1 MEYSPA
7 ERAILWLCAC
17 TEYDNRTRAALL
29 RAAGDPARILS
40 DFEKIC
46 AAVIQ
51 DAQKRVYKGDLPTR
65 EREADAICASLSRKG
80 YFAVTA
86 ASEDYP
92 QSLRYAFDP
101 PLVLYGAGDRA
112 LLGERKFCIVGSRIM
127 PSWAE
132 TTGRKIA
139 AELCERFVVVTGFA
153 EGGDA
158 AAIAGALASG
168 RLICVLPNGLDV
180 CYPASHAHLK
190 EEVRKKGLLLTEYP
204 PATGVQKYSFHAR
217 NRLLAGLSEGVLV
230 LAAGKKSGALI
241 TADCALECGREV
253 FALPHNVGAAQGAG
267 CNELIK
273 KGAYLCTGAED
284 IFSAF
289 GMEQSGRK
297 AAALSAGE
305 ARVLSVLQ
313 ASGEAHAAVI
323 AEKAGMPVFEAQ
335 AHLAS
340 LELKGLAVRAGGN
353 RYAPLGS

>member
-29 RAAGDPARILS
+29 RAAADPARIFS
-40 DFEKIC
+40 DFEKIR

-51 DAQKRVYKGDLPTR
+51 DAQKRVYKGDSLTR
-65 EREADAICASLSRKG
+65 EREADAVCAALSRKG

-86 ASEDYP
+86 ASDDYP
-92 QSLRYAFDP
+92 KPLRYAFDP
-101 PLVLYGAGDRA
+101 PLVLYGAGNRA
-112 LLGERKFCIVGSRIM
+112 LLKERKFCIVGSRIL
-127 PSWAE
+127 PAWAE
-132 TTGRKIA
+132 TTGKTIA
-139 AELCERFVVVTGFA
+139 SDLCAKFVVVTGFA

-190 EEVRKKGLLLTEYP
+190 REVEKKGLLLTEYP

-230 LAAGKKSGALI
+230 LAAGRKSGALI

-253 FALPHNVGAAQGAG
+253 FALPHNAGAAQGAG

-284 IFSAF
+284 IFSVF
-289 GMEQSGRK
+289 GMEQTSKRTETLSDGETRILAILRVSGESH
-297 AAALSAGE
+297 AAA
-305 ARVLSVLQ
+305 V
-313 ASGEAHAAVI
+313 
-323 AEKAGMPVFEAQ
+323 AEKAGMPVFEVQ
-335 AHLAS
+335 ALLAS
-340 LELKGLAVRAGGN
+340 LELKGLAVRAGAN
-353 RYAPLGS
+353 RYAPLQS